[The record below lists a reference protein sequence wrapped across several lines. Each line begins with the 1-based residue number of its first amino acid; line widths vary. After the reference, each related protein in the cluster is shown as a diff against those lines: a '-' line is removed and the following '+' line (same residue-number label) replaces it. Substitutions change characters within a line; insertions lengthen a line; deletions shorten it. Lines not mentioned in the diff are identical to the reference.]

1 MARDSANSGG
11 DDPPAPPRDFYEV
24 LGVGRNADQSEIQ
37 RAYRKL
43 ARQHHPDVNK
53 DPAAES
59 RFKEISEAYDV
70 LSDPELRKRYDAFGA
85 DFRRVP
91 PDVSPEEW
99 RRAQAYAGAGA
110 GGPGAGGP
118 FRSGGVRFTDVG
130 EDIDLEDLLGG
141 IFGGRRRADWGPM
154 PGSDQEFEAE
164 ITVEEAYRGTQR
176 SLTITGPDGQR
187 TLDVNIPAGV
197 VEGQRIRLRGQG
209 GRGSGG
215 GPPGDL
221 YLIIR
226 IAPHPRYRVSGRDIY
241 GPLSLS
247 PWEAALGATVP
258 VETPGGRAT
267 VNVPPGTSS
276 GRRLRL
282 KGHGLPHRRGE
293 PGDFYAEA
301 QIRVPSSLTGEE
313 RRLLEELRDKSRF
326 DPRR

>member
-1 MARDSANSGG
+1 MA
-11 DDPPAPPRDFYEV
+11 RDFYEV
-24 LGVGRNADQSEIQ
+24 LGVPKNADQSEIQ

-53 DPAAES
+53 DPSAEA

-70 LSDPELRKRYDAFGA
+70 LSDPDQRKRYDAFGE

-91 PDVSPEEW
+91 PEVSPEEW
-99 RRAQAYAGAGA
+99 RRARAYAGAAPG

-118 FRSGGVRFTDVG
+118 FRSGGVRFTDVD

-141 IFGGRRRADWGPM
+141 IFGGRGRTPRGPM

-164 ITVEEAYRGTQR
+164 ISVEEAYHGAQR
-176 SLTITGPDGQR
+176 SLTITGPDGPR

-197 VEGQRIRLRGQG
+197 VDGQRIRLRGQG
-209 GRGSGG
+209 GRGTGG
-215 GPPGDL
+215 GEPGDL

-226 IAPHPRYRVSGRDIY
+226 IASHPRYRVSGRDLY
-241 GPLSLS
+241 GSLPLS
-247 PWEAALGATVP
+247 PWEAALGAAVP
-258 VETPGGRAT
+258 VETPGGSAT
-267 VNVPPGTSS
+267 VNVPAGTSS

-282 KGHGLPHRRGE
+282 KGRGLPNRRGE

-301 QIRVPSSLTGEE
+301 QIRVPSSLSREE
-313 RRLLEELRDKSRF
+313 RRLFEELRERSTF
-326 DPRR
+326 DPRRQ

>member
-1 MARDSANSGG
+1 MA
-11 DDPPAPPRDFYEV
+11 RDFYEV

-53 DPAAES
+53 DPSAEA

-70 LSDPELRKRYDAFGA
+70 LSDPEQRKRYDAFGE

-91 PDVSPEEW
+91 PDISPEEW
-99 RRAQAYAGAGA
+99 QRARAYAAAAPGGR
-110 GGPGAGGP
+110 GPGPGGP
-118 FRSGGVRFTDVG
+118 FRSGGVRFTDVE

-141 IFGGRRRADWGPM
+141 IFGGRGRTPRGPM
-154 PGSDQEFEAE
+154 PGADQEFEAE
-164 ITVEEAYRGTQR
+164 ISIEEAYHGAQR

-197 VEGQRIRLRGQG
+197 VDGQRIRLRGQG
-209 GRGSGG
+209 GRGTGG
-215 GPPGDL
+215 GEPGDL

-226 IAPHPRYRVSGRDIY
+226 IAPHPRYRVSGRD
-241 GPLSLS
+241 LSATLPLS
-247 PWEAALGATVP
+247 PWEAALGAAVP
-258 VETPGGRAT
+258 VETPGGPAT

-282 KGHGLPHRRGE
+282 KGRGLPNRRGE

-301 QIRVPSSLTGEE
+301 QIRVPSSLTREE
-313 RRLLEELRDKSRF
+313 RRLFEDLRERSTF
-326 DPRR
+326 DPRRQ

>member
-1 MARDSANSGG
+1 MA
-11 DDPPAPPRDFYEV
+11 RDFYEV
-24 LGVGRNADQSEIQ
+24 LGVPRNADRSEIQ

-43 ARQHHPDVNK
+43 ARHHHPDVNK
-53 DPAAES
+53 DPSAEA

-70 LSDPELRKRYDAFGA
+70 LSDPELRQRYDAFGE

-91 PDVSPEEW
+91 PDVTPEEW
-99 RRAQAYAGAGA
+99 RRAQEYAAAGA
-110 GGPGAGGP
+110 GGGPGPGGP

-130 EDIDLEDLLGG
+130 EDVDLEDLLGG
-141 IFGGRRRADWGPM
+141 IFGGRRADWGPI

-164 ITVEEAYRGTQR
+164 ITVEEAYHGAQR

-197 VEGQRIRLRGQG
+197 VDGQRIRLRGQG
-209 GRGSGG
+209 GRGAGG

-226 IAPHPRYRVSGRDIY
+226 IARHPHYRVSGRDLSA
-241 GPLSLS
+241 PLPLS
-247 PWEAALGATVP
+247 PWEAALGANVR
-258 VETPGGRAT
+258 VETPGGTAT
-267 VNVPPGTSS
+267 VNVPSGTSS

-282 KGHGLPHRRGE
+282 KGRGLPNRRGD

-301 QIRVPSSLTGEE
+301 QIRVPASLSPEE
-313 RRLLEELRDKSRF
+313 RKLFEELRERSTF
-326 DPRR
+326 DPRRVR

>member
-1 MARDSANSGG
+1 MA
-11 DDPPAPPRDFYEV
+11 RDFYEV
-24 LGVGRNADQSEIQ
+24 LGVPKNADQSDIQ

-53 DPAAES
+53 DPSAET

-70 LSDPELRKRYDAFGA
+70 LSDPDLRKRYDAFGE

-118 FRSGGVRFTDVG
+118 FRSGGVRYTDVG
-130 EDIDLEDLLGG
+130 EDVDLDDLLGS
-141 IFGGRRRADWGPM
+141 IFGGRRGRTSWGPI
-154 PGSDQEFEAE
+154 PGSDQEVEAE
-164 ITVEEAYRGTQR
+164 ISVEEAYHGTQR
-176 SLTITGPDGQR
+176 SLTITGPEGQR

-197 VEGQRIRLRGQG
+197 VDGQRIRLRGQG
-209 GRGSGG
+209 GRGMDGG
-215 GPPGDL
+215 EPGDL

-226 IAPHPRYRVSGRDIY
+226 IAPHPRYRVSGRD
-241 GPLSLS
+241 LSATLPLS
-247 PWEAALGATVP
+247 PWEAALGATVR
-258 VETPGGRAT
+258 VDTPGGTTT
-267 VNVPPGTSS
+267 VNVPAATSS

-282 KGHGLPHRRGE
+282 KGHGLPNRRGE

-301 QIRVPSSLTGEE
+301 QIRVPSSPTSEE
-313 RRLLEELRDKSRF
+313 RRLFEELRERSTF
-326 DPRR
+326 DPRRSR